1 MALRCISA
9 QQVEGLLHAGEIH
22 VWSVSVA
29 EWLPYLGMLGEPLN
43 HEEHERA
50 ARFRFERD
58 WRRFIL
64 CRGLLRTLLGNY
76 LSRQPGDIEFR
87 FGEQEKP
94 ERAGDA
100 GPRLEF
106 NLSHSDQAAL
116 FAFAAGKRVGV
127 DIERVRSGVDVHGIA
142 QQVLT
147 PAEIEKLSTATETQK
162 EDLFYAMW
170 TQKEAYIKAIG
181 LGLSA
186 PVRQITVG
194 EGLLAAANDAG
205 GWMIEGSGARWSL
218 LRLDAP
224 AGYKAA
230 LSVEGPISRDQ
241 LQLRPLAPPQAA

>member
-1 MALRCISA
+1 MALRCISD
-9 QQVEGLLHAGEIH
+9 QQADRLLHAGEIH
-22 VWSVSVA
+22 VWNVSVA
-29 EWLPYLGMLGEPLN
+29 AWLPYLETLSESLN
-43 HEEHERA
+43 HEEHQRA

-76 LSRQPGDIEFR
+76 LTREPQDIEFR
-87 FGEQEKP
+87 FGTHEKP
-94 ERAGDA
+94 ELAGGAD
-100 GPRLEF
+100 PRLEF
-106 NLSHSDQAAL
+106 NLSHSDEAAL
-116 FAFAAGKRVGV
+116 FAFATGKRVGV
-127 DIERVRSGVDVHGIA
+127 DIERVRSGVDVNGLA

-147 PAEIEKLSTATETQK
+147 PAEIDKLSAVAENER

-194 EGLLAAANDAG
+194 EGLFAAANAAG
-205 GWMIEGSGARWSL
+205 GWMIEGAGGRWSL
-218 LRLDAP
+218 LRLDAA

-230 LSVEGPISRDQ
+230 LTVEGPIRRDQ
-241 LQLRPLAPPQAA
+241 LQVRALVPPQRA

>member
-9 QQVEGLLHAGEIH
+9 QQVDGLLHAGEIH

-29 EWLPYLGMLGEPLN
+29 EWLPYLEMLGELLN
-43 HEEHERA
+43 REEHERA

-58 WRRFIL
+58 WRRYIL
-64 CRGLLRTLLGNY
+64 CRGLLRTLLADY
-76 LSRQPGDIEFR
+76 LSREPGDIEFR
-87 FGEQEKP
+87 SGAHEKP
-94 ERAGDA
+94 ELAGDA
-100 GPRLEF
+100 LPRLEF
-106 NLSHSDQAAL
+106 NLSHSDEAAL
-116 FAFAAGKRVGV
+116 FALAAGKRVGV
-127 DIERVRSGVDVHGIA
+127 DIERVRSGVDVDGIA

-147 PAEIEKLSTATETQK
+147 PAEIEKLSAAAATQK

-194 EGLLAAANDAG
+194 EGVLDAGNDSG

-224 AGYKAA
+224 AGYQAA
-230 LSVEGPISRDQ
+230 LSVEGTIHRDQ
-241 LQLRPLAPPQAA
+241 LQVRPLAPPQTA